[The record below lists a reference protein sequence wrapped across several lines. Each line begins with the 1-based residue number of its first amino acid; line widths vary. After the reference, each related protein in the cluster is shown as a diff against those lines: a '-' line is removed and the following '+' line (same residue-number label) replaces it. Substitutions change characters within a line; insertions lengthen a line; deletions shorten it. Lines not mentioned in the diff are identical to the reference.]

1 MKKTTQKPAK
11 TGLRSWGAVLG
22 LSLMTMQAPAS
33 TLITGQ
39 LEAGTPRDVV
49 HELVEKLGYTESGPC
64 TLVSLERED
73 EKFAREVFFR
83 AECDSEKLFLKFDS
97 WGVAQAFRP
106 VVSLLESSPLL
117 SRSVLKPIAEFSF
130 RREGR
135 ESDPEDY
142 CGAYPWIAG
151 DTLEDLVG
159 KVHQPEQEAEYLE
172 GLYRQVG
179 EVIGEMHRIG
189 LVDADQ
195 PLPEMQSGL
204 VHRDLHGGN
213 VKITPDNRIV
223 VLDIDSFVVPE
234 KPQPVLEFVLD
245 DVINLVVMVERNN
258 FLTNS
263 PRVSAWLSVLPGVAE
278 AMLTSYCQTLVGK
291 DKAAVCVSRIA
302 EQLPERIEME
312 YQNAVNFLRE
322 RMEEGKAE
330 GTEEQ
335 LDDEQWIE
343 SVASEQE
350 IKCRLEVVLGLLR

>member
-1 MKKTTQKPAK
+1 MKKTTQKLAK

-39 LEAGTPRDVV
+39 LEAGTPRDAV
-49 HELVEKLGYTESGPC
+49 HELIEKLGYTESGAC
-64 TLVSLERED
+64 TLVSLEEED
-73 EKFAREVFFR
+73 GKFARGVFYR

-97 WGVAQAFRP
+97 QAVAEAFRP

-130 RREGR
+130 RIEGR
-135 ESDPEDY
+135 ASDPEAY

-151 DTLEDLVG
+151 DTLEDLVA
-159 KVHQPEQEAEYLE
+159 KVHEPGQEVEHLQ
-172 GLYRQVG
+172 GLYRQLG
-179 EVIGEMHRIG
+179 GIIGEMHRVG

-195 PLPEMQSGL
+195 PLQKMQSRL

-213 VKITPDNRIV
+213 VKVTPDNRIV
-223 VLDIDSFVVPE
+223 IVDLDSFTAPE
-234 KPQPVLEFVLD
+234 RPQPVLEVVVE
-245 DVINLVVMVERNN
+245 DVIELVNMVGGEV
-258 FLTNS
+258 FLSNS
-263 PRVSAWLSVLPGVAE
+263 PSVSAWLPVLSGVAE

-291 DKAAVCVSRIA
+291 DKTAPCVSQIA
-302 EQLPERIEME
+302 EQVPEAIEMGYPW
-312 YQNAVNFLRE
+312 YQPVIDFVWRL
-322 RMEEGKAE
+322 MGEGE
-330 GTEEQ
+330 EEQ

-350 IKCRLEVVLGLLR
+350 IKRRLEVVLGPLR